1 MTDYKAPTTFKVGST
16 QTVAVGS
23 SSAAT
28 SNAFDS
34 QTREIRIVTTVD
46 AYVEMNATSP
56 TATSSSLIVPAFTPE
71 YFRVAPATKVAV
83 LRVGSTDGT
92 ARISELAQ

>member
-1 MTDYKAPTTFKVGST
+1 MSDNKTPTTFKIGTT

-23 SSAAT
+23 SSAAI
-28 SNAFDS
+28 SNALDA
-34 QTREIRIVTTVD
+34 QTRDIRVVTTVD

-56 TATSSSLIVPAFTPE
+56 TATSSSIIVPAFTPE

-92 ARISELAQ
+92 ARVSELTQ

>member
-46 AYVEMNATSP
+46 AYV
-56 TATSSSLIVPAFTPE
+56 
-71 YFRVAPATKVAV
+71 
-83 LRVGSTDGT
+83 
-92 ARISELAQ
+92 

>member
-1 MTDYKAPTTFKVGST
+1 MTDYKAPTTFKIGTT

-28 SNAFDS
+28 SNAFNG

-56 TATSSSLIVPAFTPE
+56 TATSSSIIVPAFTPE
-71 YFRVAPATKVAV
+71 YFRVAIFLGNFSNYFATVFRCYD
-83 LRVGSTDGT
+83 LG
-92 ARISELAQ
+92 

>member
-1 MTDYKAPTTFKVGST
+1 MTDYKAPTTFKVGTT

-28 SNAFDS
+28 SNAFNG

-56 TATSSSLIVPAFTPE
+56 TATSSSIIVPAFTPE
-71 YFRVAPATKVAV
+71 YFRVTPSTKVAF

>member
-1 MTDYKAPTTFKVGST
+1 MTDYKAPTTFKTETT

-28 SNAFDS
+28 SNAFDA

-46 AYVEMNATSP
+46 AYV
-56 TATSSSLIVPAFTPE
+56 
-71 YFRVAPATKVAV
+71 
-83 LRVGSTDGT
+83 
-92 ARISELAQ
+92 

>member
-1 MTDYKAPTTFKVGST
+1 MSDNKSPTTFKVGTT

-28 SNAFDS
+28 SNAFDG
-34 QTREIRIVTTVD
+34 QTREIRVVTTVD

-56 TATSSSLIVPAFTPE
+56 TATSGSTIVPAFTPE
-71 YFRVAPATKVAV
+71 YFRVTPSTKVAV

-92 ARISELAQ
+92 ARISELTQ